1 MTFSEILQ
9 RIADEEKDAM
19 GIAIV
24 GMDGIVVEERVVE
37 RNIDLASIS
46 AEYSSVLK
54 DIDRVSDSLKFGAVK
69 ELVVVTDKAII
80 LMKGINKDYF
90 IIFAIRP
97 DGNIGKGRF
106 LIRRELPRL
115 KRNCRRKLNQM

>member
-1 MTFSEILQ
+1 MIFSEILQ
-9 RIADEEKDAM
+9 RITDEEKDAM

-37 RNIDLASIS
+37 RNIDLTSIS

-115 KRNCRRKLNQM
+115 EKEL